1 MLLLAPRFG
10 LDWGALM
17 DLVLHLSVAA
27 AFLLE
32 LYARRQACA
41 RTAAR
46 GGVDDRIDPER
57 V

>member
-10 LDWGALM
+10 LDWGALI

-41 RTAAR
+41 RAAAR